1 MKEKIKK
8 MPGRIRNYFCSHMSA
23 QVTVT
28 VVLLLILAGLVLQIY
43 VKNQYFNYLLRN
55 TRSME
60 ESMIETSTI
69 NIDANL
75 KDIISAACN
84 VGVNETLRVLVENTE
99 ADGILLAKEKL
110 TLGSR
115 MDDIAHQIGSVV
127 SIAIVSDEGLWQEYG
142 VYWYQTS
149 SKGVWEDGNLDKL
162 QEIYEK
168 TMALQKEKAN
178 VRYYVE
184 TDPAVHSQ
192 WPQIRMVH
200 IAVPLIGKTYS
211 YSHVKNVAVVSFD
224 MGDILEKS
232 AFDRVADKPL
242 SIGYI
247 ADENNRIIYHPNEEY
262 DGMTVESYRKTLDST
277 ENISRSLKYF
287 GWTAYITTDLG
298 KMRAQVNQMYT
309 RSIYVYLFLL
319 CICGFLWQF
328 TIRRVLKPIDII
340 RDSMRN
346 IKLSKN
352 LPKIEVKGT
361 NEIWQLA
368 GYYNEMAETLERQY
382 KEIRRYYREKNLS
395 IRQKNKAEKMCIDL

>member
-8 MPGRIRNYFCSHMSA
+8 MPGRIRNYFCSHMSD
-23 QVTVT
+23 
-28 VVLLLILAGLVLQIY
+28 AGYSNSSITSDSGRLVLQIY

-184 TDPAVHSQ
+184 DRSCCSQ
-192 WPQIRMVH
+192 
-200 IAVPLIGKTYS
+200 S
-211 YSHVKNVAVVSFD
+211 VA
-224 MGDILEKS
+224 
-232 AFDRVADKPL
+232 ADKNGTYC
-242 SIGYI
+242 SS
-247 ADENNRIIYHPNEEY
+247 AD
-262 DGMTVESYRKTLDST
+262 
-277 ENISRSLKYF
+277 
-287 GWTAYITTDLG
+287 W
-298 KMRAQVNQMYT
+298 
-309 RSIYVYLFLL
+309 
-319 CICGFLWQF
+319 
-328 TIRRVLKPIDII
+328 
-340 RDSMRN
+340 
-346 IKLSKN
+346 KN
-352 LPKIEVKGT
+352 L
-361 NEIWQLA
+361 QLFSCEKCS
-368 GYYNEMAETLERQY
+368 GR
-382 KEIRRYYREKNLS
+382 IFRYGRYSGK
-395 IRQKNKAEKMCIDL
+395 KCF

>member
-75 KDIISAACN
+75 N

-142 VYWYQTS
+142 VYW
-149 SKGVWEDGNLDKL
+149 
-162 QEIYEK
+162 
-168 TMALQKEKAN
+168 
-178 VRYYVE
+178 
-184 TDPAVHSQ
+184 
-192 WPQIRMVH
+192 
-200 IAVPLIGKTYS
+200 
-211 YSHVKNVAVVSFD
+211 
-224 MGDILEKS
+224 
-232 AFDRVADKPL
+232 
-242 SIGYI
+242 
-247 ADENNRIIYHPNEEY
+247 
-262 DGMTVESYRKTLDST
+262 
-277 ENISRSLKYF
+277 
-287 GWTAYITTDLG
+287 
-298 KMRAQVNQMYT
+298 
-309 RSIYVYLFLL
+309 
-319 CICGFLWQF
+319 
-328 TIRRVLKPIDII
+328 
-340 RDSMRN
+340 
-346 IKLSKN
+346 
-352 LPKIEVKGT
+352 
-361 NEIWQLA
+361 
-368 GYYNEMAETLERQY
+368 
-382 KEIRRYYREKNLS
+382 
-395 IRQKNKAEKMCIDL
+395 

>member
-287 GWTAYITTDLG
+287 GWTA
-298 KMRAQVNQMYT
+298 
-309 RSIYVYLFLL
+309 
-319 CICGFLWQF
+319 
-328 TIRRVLKPIDII
+328 
-340 RDSMRN
+340 
-346 IKLSKN
+346 
-352 LPKIEVKGT
+352 
-361 NEIWQLA
+361 
-368 GYYNEMAETLERQY
+368 
-382 KEIRRYYREKNLS
+382 
-395 IRQKNKAEKMCIDL
+395 

>member
-127 SIAIVSDEGLWQEYG
+127 SIAIVSDEGMG
-142 VYWYQTS
+142 FIGTRH
-149 SKGVWEDGNLDKL
+149 
-162 QEIYEK
+162 
-168 TMALQKEKAN
+168 LQKE
-178 VRYYVE
+178 Y
-184 TDPAVHSQ
+184 
-192 WPQIRMVH
+192 
-200 IAVPLIGKTYS
+200 
-211 YSHVKNVAVVSFD
+211 
-224 MGDILEKS
+224 
-232 AFDRVADKPL
+232 
-242 SIGYI
+242 
-247 ADENNRIIYHPNEEY
+247 
-262 DGMTVESYRKTLDST
+262 
-277 ENISRSLKYF
+277 
-287 GWTAYITTDLG
+287 G
-298 KMRAQVNQMYT
+298 KMAIWINFRKYMKRPWHFRKRKQM
-309 RSIYVYLFLL
+309 S
-319 CICGFLWQF
+319 
-328 TIRRVLKPIDII
+328 
-340 RDSMRN
+340 
-346 IKLSKN
+346 
-352 LPKIEVKGT
+352 GT
-361 NEIWQLA
+361 
-368 GYYNEMAETLERQY
+368 M
-382 KEIRRYYREKNLS
+382 
-395 IRQKNKAEKMCIDL
+395 

>member
-127 SIAIVSDEGLWQEYG
+127 SIAIVSDE
-142 VYWYQTS
+142 
-149 SKGVWEDGNLDKL
+149 
-162 QEIYEK
+162 
-168 TMALQKEKAN
+168 
-178 VRYYVE
+178 
-184 TDPAVHSQ
+184 TD
-192 WPQIRMVH
+192 
-200 IAVPLIGKTYS
+200 
-211 YSHVKNVAVVSFD
+211 
-224 MGDILEKS
+224 
-232 AFDRVADKPL
+232 
-242 SIGYI
+242 
-247 ADENNRIIYHPNEEY
+247 
-262 DGMTVESYRKTLDST
+262 
-277 ENISRSLKYF
+277 
-287 GWTAYITTDLG
+287 
-298 KMRAQVNQMYT
+298 
-309 RSIYVYLFLL
+309 VYLPGGASWTNAWTGETFEGGQKVHVAAPIEQIPL
-319 CICGFLWQF
+319 F
-328 TIRRVLKPIDII
+328 T
-340 RDSMRN
+340 RDGY
-346 IKLSKN
+346 KLPMK
-352 LPKIEVKGT
+352 
-361 NEIWQLA
+361 
-368 GYYNEMAETLERQY
+368 
-382 KEIRRYYREKNLS
+382 
-395 IRQKNKAEKMCIDL
+395 

>member
-142 VYWYQTS
+142 FIGTRH
-149 SKGVWEDGNLDKL
+149 
-162 QEIYEK
+162 
-168 TMALQKEKAN
+168 LQKE
-178 VRYYVE
+178 Y
-184 TDPAVHSQ
+184 
-192 WPQIRMVH
+192 
-200 IAVPLIGKTYS
+200 
-211 YSHVKNVAVVSFD
+211 
-224 MGDILEKS
+224 
-232 AFDRVADKPL
+232 
-242 SIGYI
+242 
-247 ADENNRIIYHPNEEY
+247 
-262 DGMTVESYRKTLDST
+262 
-277 ENISRSLKYF
+277 
-287 GWTAYITTDLG
+287 G
-298 KMRAQVNQMYT
+298 KMAIWINFRKYMKRPWHFRKRKQM
-309 RSIYVYLFLL
+309 S
-319 CICGFLWQF
+319 
-328 TIRRVLKPIDII
+328 
-340 RDSMRN
+340 
-346 IKLSKN
+346 
-352 LPKIEVKGT
+352 GT
-361 NEIWQLA
+361 
-368 GYYNEMAETLERQY
+368 M
-382 KEIRRYYREKNLS
+382 
-395 IRQKNKAEKMCIDL
+395 

>member
-127 SIAIVSDEGLWQEYG
+127 SIAIVSDEAHE
-142 VYWYQTS
+142 
-149 SKGVWEDGNLDKL
+149 KGTPVMRPLFYDFPED
-162 QEIYEK
+162 
-168 TMALQKEKAN
+168 KESWN
-178 VRYYVE
+178 VE
-184 TDPAVHSQ
+184 TEYMFGPKV
-192 WPQIRMVH
+192 
-200 IAVPLIGKTYS
+200 L
-211 YSHVKNVAVVSFD
+211 VKPITD
-224 MGDILEKS
+224 
-232 AFDRVADKPL
+232 AD
-242 SIGYI
+242 
-247 ADENNRIIYHPNEEY
+247 ARE
-262 DGMTVESYRKTLDST
+262 
-277 ENISRSLKYF
+277 
-287 GWTAYITTDLG
+287 TD
-298 KMRAQVNQMYT
+298 
-309 RSIYVYLFLL
+309 VYLPGGASWTNAWTGETFEGGQKVHVAAPIEQIPL
-319 CICGFLWQF
+319 F
-328 TIRRVLKPIDII
+328 T
-340 RDSMRN
+340 RDGY
-346 IKLSKN
+346 KLPMK
-352 LPKIEVKGT
+352 
-361 NEIWQLA
+361 
-368 GYYNEMAETLERQY
+368 
-382 KEIRRYYREKNLS
+382 
-395 IRQKNKAEKMCIDL
+395 